1 MSTGIAIVSD
11 VLFIIR
17 SLMYL
22 LNIQHIWGTQE
33 YEDESSCMVY
43 SGNSHHAKGDKIDAY
58 YYRTYEIL
66 NVRIWIRKRLLW
78 AGQGNESRRDH
89 IFVGSWRLS
98 ISWIPVEIWEHCR
111 EKNGMNKAMV
121 VEHCGLCEKQRI
133 SAKNMW
139 SEKTEYCKCSKKHG
153 NKADELNCKYQQRI
167 SSDFVSNVIKFRK
180 WSRGSQVSQ
189 KMK

>member
-1 MSTGIAIVSD
+1 
-11 VLFIIR
+11 
-17 SLMYL
+17 
-22 LNIQHIWGTQE
+22 
-33 YEDESSCMVY
+33 MVY
-43 SGNSHHAKGDKIDAY
+43 SGNSQHTKRDKIDAY

-78 AGQGNESRRDH
+78 AGQGNESRSYFCWVLK
-89 IFVGSWRLS
+89 I

-111 EKNGMNKAMV
+111 EKNDMNKAMV

-139 SEKTEYCKCSKKHG
+139 SEKREYCKCSKKHG

-167 SSDFVSNVIKFRK
+167 SSDLVSNVIKFRK